1 MKFLIPAPNRSLRLV
16 RISLFL
22 EANGFSLSFNP
33 PSCHYVLFEFR
44 FFLEASGFSLSF
56 NPPRSLWFVRILL
69 FRRVDYVCFSTSNR
83 SLFFCFANSRLT
95 TLFRYTNLSKNG
107 QRACPNW
114 VTCLPRLGNVL
125 APLGHEWCLQ
135 ACPKHSRNET
145 PSWGMQTAPSVQN
158 KGG

>member
-1 MKFLIPAPNRSLRLV
+1 MITQNRSLCFV
-16 RISLFL
+16 RISLFQKRVDL
-22 EANGFSLSFNP
+22 VCHLTHHPVIMSCSNFAFFQKRVDLVCLSIHPGHYGSFGFCF
-33 PSCHYVLFEFR
+33 
-44 FFLEASGFSLSF
+44 
-56 NPPRSLWFVRILL
+56 

-107 QRACPNW
+107 QRACPSW

>member
-1 MKFLIPAPNRSLRLV
+1 MIPPSNRSLCFV
-16 RISLFL
+16 RISLFLEAGGFSLSFNPPPVIMSCLNFAFL

-33 PSCHYVLFEFR
+33 L
-44 FFLEASGFSLSF
+44 
-56 NPPRSLWFVRILL
+56 RSLWFVRILL

-107 QRACPNW
+107 QRACPSW

-135 ACPKHSRNET
+135 TCPKHSRSET

>member
-1 MKFLIPAPNRSLRLV
+1 MKFLIPQNRSLRLV

-22 EANGFSLSFNP
+22 EA
-33 PSCHYVLFEFR
+33 
-44 FFLEASGFSLSF
+44 SGFSLSF
-56 NPPRSLWFVRILL
+56 NPPPGHYVLFEFRF

-107 QRACPNW
+107 QRACPSW

-135 ACPKHSRNET
+135 ACPKHSRTET

-158 KGG
+158 KSG